1 MLNNLRDSLQPHLE
15 KIGRG
20 FASTGIS
27 PNGWSCIGL
36 VFAFV
41 SAFIYGWN
49 VEFSL
54 IIGGVVLLVA
64 GFFDI
69 VDGQVARV
77 SQKITKS
84 GGFLDSVFDKI
95 AEVAIF
101 LGILVGGFA
110 EPYLVFLAITF
121 SLLVSYTRSRA
132 ESLGVKLQGIGI
144 GERAE
149 RLLVIAIVGIIGF
162 MEYAVIIVIII
173 AAITFIQ
180 RIIVTAEAL
189 KEPAKIAPK
198 KTIMKTKLSV
208 RKKSVRKK
216 SSTRKKPSR
225 KKSSAK
231 KKSSTRKK

>member
-27 PNGWSCIGL
+27 PNGWSCVGL
-36 VFAFV
+36 FFAFV

-54 IIGGVVLLVA
+54 IIGGIVLLLA

-77 SQKITKS
+77 SKKITKS

-149 RLLVIAIVGIIGF
+149 RLLVIAIVGIMGF

-180 RIIVTAEAL
+180 RIIVTANAL
-189 KEPAKIAPK
+189 KEPARVVPEKIIIK
-198 KTIMKTKLSV
+198 
-208 RKKSVRKK
+208 KKSARKK
-216 SSTRKKPSR
+216 SSV
-225 KKSSAK
+225 K
-231 KKSSTRKK
+231 KKSARKK

>member
-15 KIGRG
+15 KIGKG

-36 VFAFV
+36 TFAFA

-49 VEFSL
+49 IEFSL
-54 IIGGVVLLVA
+54 IIGGIVLLIA

-77 SQKITKS
+77 SQKVTRT
-84 GGFLDSVFDKI
+84 GGFLDSIFDKI
-95 AEVAIF
+95 AEVTIF
-101 LGILVGGFA
+101 LGILIGGFA
-110 EPYLVFLAITF
+110 EPYLVFLAITL

-149 RLLVIAIVGIIGF
+149 RLLVIAIIGIIGF
-162 MEYAVIIVIII
+162 MEYAIIIVIII
-173 AAITFIQ
+173 AGITLIQ
-180 RIIVTAEAL
+180 RIIVTVKAL
-189 KEPAKIAPK
+189 SK
-198 KTIMKTKLSV
+198 
-208 RKKSVRKK
+208 
-216 SSTRKKPSR
+216 
-225 KKSSAK
+225 
-231 KKSSTRKK
+231 

>member
-1 MLNNLRDSLQPHLE
+1 MTLVLNNLRDSLQPHLE
-15 KIGRG
+15 KIGKS

-27 PNGWSCIGL
+27 PNGWSSIGL
-36 VFAFV
+36 TFAFA

-49 VEFSL
+49 IEFSL
-54 IIGGVVLLVA
+54 IIGGIVLLVS

-77 SQKITKS
+77 SQKTTRF

-121 SLLVSYTRSRA
+121 SLLVSYTRSKA
-132 ESLGVKLQGIGI
+132 ESLGVKLRGIGI

-149 RLLVIAIVGIIGF
+149 RLIVIAIIGIIGF
-162 MEYAVIIVIII
+162 MEYAIIIVIII
-173 AAITFIQ
+173 AGITIIQ
-180 RIIVTAEAL
+180 RIVVTAKAL
-189 KEPAKIAPK
+189 RELEIQQNR
-198 KTIMKTKLSV
+198 LYH
-208 RKKSVRKK
+208 
-216 SSTRKKPSR
+216 
-225 KKSSAK
+225 
-231 KKSSTRKK
+231 